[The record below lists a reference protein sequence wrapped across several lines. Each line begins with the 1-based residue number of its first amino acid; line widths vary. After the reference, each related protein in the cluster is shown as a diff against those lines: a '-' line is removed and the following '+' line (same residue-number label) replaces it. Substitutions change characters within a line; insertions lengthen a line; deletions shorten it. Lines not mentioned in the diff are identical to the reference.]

1 MGTNNES
8 TIEFTIEMSNEKTAR
23 EWTDAGDNEKSKDHN
38 ATAIGLYIK
47 ALGYADP
54 IQTRYLIP
62 RVMACYRR
70 QNKPIQAKDF
80 LLKMVY
86 THGIDVM
93 DHVTYT
99 VMASIHGDL
108 KEWDQALE
116 CANRACALN
125 EGEIDEYLNAVY
137 NRINYNMNAEKGNL
151 VFA

>member
-1 MGTNNES
+1 MKNNES
-8 TIEFTIEMSNEKTAR
+8 TIEFTFELSNEKSAR
-23 EWTDAGDNEKSKDHN
+23 ELTTAGDSEKSKDHN
-38 ATAIGLYIK
+38 AVAIGLYIK
-47 ALGYADP
+47 ALDCADS
-54 IQTRYLIP
+54 IQRKYLIP
-62 RVMACYRR
+62 RIMACYRR

-125 EGEIDEYLNAVY
+125 EGEINEYLNAVY
-137 NRINYNMNAEKGNL
+137 NRINYNMNDKRSNL